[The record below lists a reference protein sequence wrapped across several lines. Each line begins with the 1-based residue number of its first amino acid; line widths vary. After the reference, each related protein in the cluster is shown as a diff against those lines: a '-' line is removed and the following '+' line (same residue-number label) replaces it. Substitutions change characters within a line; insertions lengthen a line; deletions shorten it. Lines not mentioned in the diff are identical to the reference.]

1 MTLTNYWWLLI
12 WLFVGGGIL
21 TILIPKQ
28 RELVEGKME
37 ERWSSLAAF
46 LLILPYIFWA
56 GFRQDLWD
64 TASYRQAFAECAS
77 SFGEINT
84 YLTGITKDKG
94 FYFLM
99 ALVKS
104 VFGNSD
110 VIYFLVLA
118 VFQLFIIMWLC
129 RKYS

>member
-46 LLILPYIFWA
+46 LLILPYIF
-56 GFRQDLWD
+56 GLDF
-64 TASYRQAFAECAS
+64 
-77 SFGEINT
+77 
-84 YLTGITKDKG
+84 
-94 FYFLM
+94 
-99 ALVKS
+99 VK
-104 VFGNSD
+104 
-110 VIYFLVLA
+110 IYGTRHLIVKLLLN
-118 VFQLFIIMWLC
+118 VPHHLE
-129 RKYS
+129 K